1 MPTITTTET
10 INFLSHRQVGVTIES
25 ALNLNV
31 VLCSPF

>member
-1 MPTITTTET
+1 MPTVLLRQLT
-10 INFLSHRQVGVTIES
+10 LSHRQVGVTIEC